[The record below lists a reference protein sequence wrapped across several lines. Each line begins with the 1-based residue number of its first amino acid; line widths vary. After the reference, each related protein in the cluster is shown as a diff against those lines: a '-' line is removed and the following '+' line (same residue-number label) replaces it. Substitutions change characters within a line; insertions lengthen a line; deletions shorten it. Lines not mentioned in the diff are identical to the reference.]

1 MCRKAGLLFLLISI
15 VFCFGAAA
23 SAQQQPIPIEFEK
36 AGGGQWIYC
45 NNPEFVRAKD
55 LSTIENPEATYLL
68 KNEALGPDKYSVFNC
83 FYNWNEFD
91 IEADIEFVAR
101 EDSIITIQ
109 SAGFRLPVGFE
120 YWDCIGTWSDYM
132 GINIKT
138 LNHYQQHVPYQGD
151 TGLPRTITLKKG
163 ERDWVGKYIYNYDVV
178 RPRMTFNMLVDFTIE
193 SGSVDVNFAALKNYG
208 TLNDRSYHNPEA
220 APGKYYNDTSVKGIE
235 TESLPRVEAELEIVI
250 DADTPN
256 GENMPVLIH
265 NRFFNDGNVVPYWM
279 TNINIV
285 RDDYRFSKEIAVD
298 TDMLTLAYR
307 DDSKL
312 SYYGPNVPAEK
323 RDNVWL
329 FDPFHHNTLG
339 YESGMPWD
347 AATHVPN
354 APNGNSFDIDNPPD
368 QKWEFNLGN
377 FGVTNR
383 YYLTVSNIDSK
394 KRTLNYVLDT
404 SLTSS
409 IVIVRD
415 EYGQML
421 NPYTHTRTDPFAL
434 CKGINSNKKEDCM
447 FSTELYP
454 GQTKSYIL
462 DVILPTNCY
471 GGIVNILRADEH
483 KYLQD
488 PGATPYPSYTS
499 LYEYGNCFYNG
510 EAYMKWENGTL
521 QRRSGTHW
529 SPVRLPGGTSVFF
542 QNRTRDFSFVKLK
555 NGYAGRFSGWD
566 GLGWNVSHSED
577 ENKVYFFDEN
587 MNLLRSK
594 EFGAY
599 VENMYC
605 VDGVLYVDAEKEYQ
619 SSDYIT
625 FTPLEDGASL
635 AAPNR
640 TSMFLWKG
648 GQLYERNGTNGDTQL
663 YYESRKPHEL
673 FAAGELLYYRKS
685 WKSYY
690 TDPATP
696 NVLSVSTDGIYW
708 TDFTLPDCFYE
719 LMDVVYLEG
728 KIYIDCRYQTFVFDY
743 TPNPD
748 YVRVKLGSRYLGFDT
763 PAKTVNDRTMVPL
776 RFFFESLGAAVGW
789 DEETQTVTVTQGKN
803 TVVLQIGSKTAY
815 VNGAETLLDV
825 PAYSE
830 QDRTMIPTRFLAESL
845 GYTVSWDEK
854 SRTASISEKPAQPS
868 TPAPAAM
875 PTPFKTPPA
884 VPDTVRGTE
893 AQ

>member
-1 MCRKAGLLFLLISI
+1 
-15 VFCFGAAA
+15 
-23 SAQQQPIPIEFEK
+23 
-36 AGGGQWIYC
+36 
-45 NNPEFVRAKD
+45 
-55 LSTIENPEATYLL
+55 
-68 KNEALGPDKYSVFNC
+68 
-83 FYNWNEFD
+83 
-91 IEADIEFVAR
+91 
-101 EDSIITIQ
+101 
-109 SAGFRLPVGFE
+109 
-120 YWDCIGTWSDYM
+120 
-132 GINIKT
+132 
-138 LNHYQQHVPYQGD
+138 
-151 TGLPRTITLKKG
+151 
-163 ERDWVGKYIYNYDVV
+163 
-178 RPRMTFNMLVDFTIE
+178 
-193 SGSVDVNFAALKNYG
+193 
-208 TLNDRSYHNPEA
+208 
-220 APGKYYNDTSVKGIE
+220 
-235 TESLPRVEAELEIVI
+235 
-250 DADTPN
+250 
-256 GENMPVLIH
+256 
-265 NRFFNDGNVVPYWM
+265 
-279 TNINIV
+279 
-285 RDDYRFSKEIAVD
+285 
-298 TDMLTLAYR
+298 
-307 DDSKL
+307 
-312 SYYGPNVPAEK
+312 
-323 RDNVWL
+323 
-329 FDPFHHNTLG
+329 
-339 YESGMPWD
+339 
-347 AATHVPN
+347 
-354 APNGNSFDIDNPPD
+354 
-368 QKWEFNLGN
+368 
-377 FGVTNR
+377 
-383 YYLTVSNIDSK
+383 
-394 KRTLNYVLDT
+394 
-404 SLTSS
+404 
-409 IVIVRD
+409 
-415 EYGQML
+415 
-421 NPYTHTRTDPFAL
+421 
-434 CKGINSNKKEDCM
+434 M

-521 QRRSGTHW
+521 QRRIGTHW

-566 GLGWNVSHSED
+566 GLGWNVSRSED

-648 GQLYERNGTNGDTQL
+648 DKLYERNGTNGETQL

-690 TDPATP
+690 TDTATP
-696 NVLSVSTDGIYW
+696 NVLSVSTDGVYW

-719 LMDVVYLEG
+719 LMDVVYLDG

-743 TPNPD
+743 LPNPD

-825 PAYSE
+825 PAYTE

-868 TPAPAAM
+868 TPAPAAT

-884 VPDTVRGTE
+884 VPGHCARHRGTVSHGTFCKRGRCIVT
-893 AQ
+893 AALAVC